1 MLDNRTALDVIEQA
15 QRATP
20 FCSCG
25 QPTSPTGRDGN
36 VWLECISLRDEPT
49 GGPVARFLRA
59 ITEPAH
65 VREIIIDN
73 RELMA
78 ASEKAA

>member
-1 MLDNRTALDVIEQA
+1 MFDNGTAIEA
-15 QRATP
+15 IERAERATP

-25 QPTSPTGRDGN
+25 EPTAPAGRDGN
-36 VWLECISLRDEPT
+36 VYLECISLRDEQPRS
-49 GGPVARFLRA
+49 PVARLLRA

-73 RELMA
+73 EMA
-78 ASEKAA
+78 A